1 MSAEQAAR
9 PLREYLTPEAYLEG
23 ERHSEVRH
31 EYFEGGV
38 HAMADASAEHEFIA
52 LNFAAALLAHLKGK
66 PCRVFKDGMKLK
78 LQAMGRDIFC
88 YPDIMVACDPADNHR
103 YYREKPR
110 LLIEVLSEDEN
121 KDLIEKFFAY
131 QRLPSLEEYVVASR
145 PREAG
150 GAHLPARRTV
160 GAGRDAPGGGVH
172 AALGGLDPEGR
183 RPLRGLRTPLEGTAA
198 GCLGRGCQP
207 PLCRCGGLR
216 RRSCTT

>member
-131 QRLPSLEEYVVASR
+131 QRLPSLEEYVVVR
-145 PREAG
+145 PD
-150 GAHLPARRTV
+150 PAKPEVRIFRR
-160 GAGRDAPGGGVH
+160 AERWEPGETHQEGEFTLHSVDLTLKVADLY
-172 AALGGLDPEGR
+172 AA
-183 RPLRGLRTPLEGTAA
+183 
-198 GCLGRGCQP
+198 
-207 PLCRCGGLR
+207 
-216 RRSCTT
+216 